1 MRRDVAVGESLRARR
16 TSTSARR
23 SSSHCVCAYVLRLL
37 LRLCVAVCVTVARL
51 AHQHILNNDFMFA
64 YTDASS
70 QRIKTDDGLAY
81 APTCASWLI
90 ALPAHRW
97 SRMAML

>member
-37 LRLCVAVCVTVARL
+37 LRLCVAACVTVTRL

-64 YTDASS
+64 Y
-70 QRIKTDDGLAY
+70 DGLAY